1 MKTNIFNITALALMI
16 TSSFIAG
23 HNTIDKTNLDFPTLS
38 STEVMEMNNDC
49 YQMVS
54 AKVIDGEVLPYVNLP
69 ELDIVADYNKEYM
82 VSATIIDGEVLPVVT
97 LPELNVYV
105 N

>member
-23 HNTIDKTNLDFPTLS
+23 KSSIDKTNLDFPTLS
-38 STEVMEMNNDC
+38 STEVMEMNNES
-49 YQMVS
+49 YQMVQ

-69 ELDIVADYNKEYM
+69 ELEIVADYNEEYM
-82 VSATIIDGEVLPVVT
+82 VTASIIDGEVVPTVQLPVLDIVA
-97 LPELNVYV
+97 N
-105 N
+105 